1 MRRTALATVTVLALA
16 GALATQAAG
25 MDLAQLP
32 ADTQWFVHVDGS
44 TAFAG
49 EFGRLV
55 RDVVASPDASA
66 KMAALTA
73 ITGFDPLKD
82 LVSLAAAGSGPGDQA
97 AVLFLQG
104 RFDSSRLITL
114 VRAVDGYALSDHG
127 GIAVHR
133 WRDQDKPGKPFVFA
147 SFLGSDI
154 LAFASGEPAMKHAID
169 AIDNRAP
176 RFSPPTIAGTGVI
189 AWAQADNLA
198 ALTAGKNDAAM
209 FKNVQAGWATLAEK
223 NGALTAEVA
232 LTATDAG
239 SAEQLTKLA
248 NGLLALAQLSS
259 DTNADP
265 VAAAL
270 IASLRVA
277 TADRTVRLNASCPVA
292 TLRLHPD
299 LQGKLSPTSPAAVPE
314 R

>member
-1 MRRTALATVTVLALA
+1 MRRIALAAASVLALS
-16 GALATQAAG
+16 ATLVARAPA
-25 MDLAQLP
+25 MDLGQLP
-32 ADTQWFVHVDGS
+32 ADTQWFVHVDGT

-55 RDVVASPDASA
+55 RDVLASPDVSA

-82 LVSLAAAGSGPGDQA
+82 LVSAAVAGSGPGEQQ

-104 RFDSSRLITL
+104 RFDQNRLVTL

-127 GIAVHR
+127 GVGVHR

-147 SFLGSDI
+147 AFLGSDL
-154 LAFASGEPAMKHAID
+154 LAFTSGEPALKQAID
-169 AIDNRAP
+169 AIGNRAP
-176 RFSPPTIAGTGVI
+176 RFSPPTIAGPGVI
-189 AWAQADNLA
+189 AWAQAEDLA
-198 ALTAGKNDAAM
+198 ALTAGKNDAAA

-223 NGALTAEVA
+223 DGALVAEVA
-232 LTATDAG
+232 LTATDAA

-259 DTNADP
+259 DPKADP
-265 VAAAL
+265 VGAAL
-270 IASLRVA
+270 VASLRVA
-277 TADRTVRLNASCPVA
+277 AADRTVRLSASCPVG
-292 TLRLHPD
+292 TLRQHPD
-299 LQGKLSPTSPAAVPE
+299 LQGKVTPTAPAAVPE